1 MAHQIE
7 TEPIV
12 VAFSASAVLAEVD
25 DDGIVVN
32 VSRNVAS
39 VVLVDGVHTVRIER
53 EGAPDLVCQIWGS
66 AEPASEAAA

>member
-25 DDGIVVN
+25 DEGIVVN
-32 VSRNVAS
+32 VSRHVAS
-39 VVLVDGVHTVRIER
+39 IMLVEGVHTVRVER
-53 EGAPDLVCQIWGS
+53 EGATDLVLQIWGS
-66 AEPASEAAA
+66 GEPASEAAA